1 LSGATFAIELR
12 AVDWSILVI
21 YFIFVLGIGFM
32 LKGGIKTSADFF
44 LAGRAIPAWVAGL
57 AFMSANLG
65 AQEVIGM
72 AASGAKYG
80 MVTSH
85 FYWVGAVPAMVF
97 LGVFMMPFYYGSR
110 ARSVPEYLRL
120 RFDEK
125 TRAFNAVSFSLM
137 TVMSS
142 GISMYA
148 MGLLLQLLLGWNFDV
163 SMLVCAGII
172 LAYITFGGLTSAI
185 YNEVLQ
191 FFFIV
196 FGFAPLVFLALGD
209 IGWWPGLRAGLE
221 HVATSQGYA
230 AGAYSESWRY
240 MGSAAANP
248 FGVAWF
254 GMVMGLGFVLS
265 FGYWCTDF
273 LIVQRAMAA
282 DSMSAARRTPLIA
295 TLPKMLFPFL
305 VIAPGMIAIALT
317 QGHGSTGFM
326 LPAKPDGTL
335 NFDLV
340 IPIML
345 EHYLPHGLL
354 GLGLTAL
361 IASFMSGMAGNVT
374 AFNTVWTNDIYQPYI
389 RPGAGDQHY
398 LWMGRCA
405 TVVGVALSLCAAYLV
420 AQFNN
425 IMDVLQLVFAFVN
438 APLFATFLL
447 GMFWRRCNG
456 NGAFFGLLAG
466 TMAAALHH
474 GLTLPAHS
482 MAGIKGGWM
491 AVLHQ
496 YPSEMAQ
503 NLWTAIFAWTTCFC
517 VTILVS
523 LATDGSPARDLSGLV
538 YAATPRIR
546 DAAEPWHQRPA
557 ALGILAL
564 LAVGLLN
571 LIFW

>member
-1 LSGATFAIELR
+1 MNTIHMR
-12 AVDWSILVI
+12 AVDWSILSF
-21 YFIFVLGIGFM
+21 YFVCVLGIGFA
-32 LKGGIKTSADFF
+32 LRANIKTSADFF
-44 LAGRAIPAWVAGL
+44 LAGRTIPAWVAGL

-85 FYWVGAVPAMVF
+85 FYWVGAIPAMVF

-110 ARSVPEYLRL
+110 ARSVPEYLSL

-125 TRAFNAVSFSLM
+125 TRAFNAFSFTIM

-148 MGLLLQLLLGWNFDV
+148 MGLLLQLLLGWNFNI

-185 YNEVLQ
+185 YNEVIQ

-196 FGFAPLVFLALGD
+196 FGFAPLVFLGLRD
-209 IGWWPGLRAGLE
+209 IGWWSGLRTSLE

-230 AGAYSESWRY
+230 PGAWIESWRY
-240 MGSAAANP
+240 MGSATANP
-248 FGVAWF
+248 FGVEWF
-254 GMVMGLGFVLS
+254 GMIMGLGFVLS

-305 VIAPGMIAIALT
+305 VIVPGLVAIALT
-317 QGHGSTGFM
+317 LHEGGGHFVLPPKLDGS
-326 LPAKPDGTL
+326 L
-335 NFDLV
+335 NYDLV
-340 IPIML
+340 IPMML
-345 EHYLPHGLL
+345 GHYLPNGLL
-354 GLGLTAL
+354 GLGITAL

-389 RPGAGDQHY
+389 RPGASDRHY

-405 TVVGVALSLCAAYLV
+405 TVAGVVLSLLAAYFV

-447 GMFWRRCNG
+447 GMFWRRSNG
-456 NGAFFGLLAG
+456 HGAFTGLLAG
-466 TMAAALHH
+466 TLAAALHH
-474 GLTLPAHS
+474 GLTLPLHS
-482 MAGIKGGWM
+482 TVGIKGGWI
-491 AVLHQ
+491 ATLHL

-503 NLWTAIFAWTTCFC
+503 NLWTAIFAWSCCF
-517 VTILVS
+517 VITIVVS
-523 LATDGSPARDLSGLV
+523 LITVGTPQRDLTGLV
-538 YAATPRIR
+538 YSATPRMH
-546 DAAEPWHQRPA
+546 DGDQPWHQRPA
-557 ALGILAL
+557 VLGVIAL
-564 LAVGLLN
+564 VCVSVLN
-571 LIFW
+571 LVFW

>member
-1 LSGATFAIELR
+1 M
-12 AVDWSILVI
+12 I
-21 YFIFVLGIGFM
+21 YFVFVLGLGVV
-32 LKGGIKTSADFF
+32 LKRGVRTSADFF
-44 LAGRAIPAWVAGL
+44 LAGRAMPAWVAGL

-80 MVTSH
+80 MITSH

-125 TRAFNAVSFSLM
+125 TRAFNAISFSLM

-148 MGLLLQLLLGWNFDV
+148 MGLLLQLLLGWNFDL

-172 LAYITFGGLTSAI
+172 LAYITFGGLASAI

-196 FGFAPLVFLALGD
+196 FGFAPLVFLGLRD
-209 IGWWPGLRAGLE
+209 IGWWSGLRAGLE
-221 HVATSQGYA
+221 QVATAQGFA
-230 AGAYSESWRY
+230 PGAFSESWRY
-240 MGSAAANP
+240 LGTAAANP
-248 FGVAWF
+248 FGVEWF

-305 VIAPGMIAIALT
+305 VIVPGMIAIALT
-317 QGHGSTGFM
+317 ATHGSSFT
-326 LPAKPDGTL
+326 LPAKPDGTP
-335 NFDLV
+335 NYDLV

-345 EHYLPHGLL
+345 GDYLPNGLL
-354 GLGLTAL
+354 GLGMTAL

-405 TVVGVALSLCAAYLV
+405 TVVGVALSLLAAYLV
-420 AQFNN
+420 SEFNN

-447 GMFWRRCNG
+447 GMFWGRANG
-456 NGAFFGLLAG
+456 HGAFVGLIAG
-466 TMAAALHH
+466 TVAAAVHH

-482 MAGIKGGWM
+482 LPGIKGGWI
-491 AVLHQ
+491 AVLHA

-503 NLWTAIFAWTTCFC
+503 NLWTAIFAWTSCFSS
-517 VTILVS
+517 TILVS
-523 LATDGSPARDLSGLV
+523 LATRAAPGRNLTGLV
-538 YAATPRIR
+538 YSATPRLR
-546 DAAEPWHQRPA
+546 DALAPWYRRPA
-557 ALGILAL
+557 TLGILAL
-564 LAVGLLN
+564 MAVSLLN
-571 LIFW
+571 WIFW